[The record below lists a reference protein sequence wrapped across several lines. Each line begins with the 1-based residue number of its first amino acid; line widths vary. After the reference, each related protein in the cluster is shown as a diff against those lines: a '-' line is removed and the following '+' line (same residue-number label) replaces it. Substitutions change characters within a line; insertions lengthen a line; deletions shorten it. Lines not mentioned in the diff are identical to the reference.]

1 MTTLD
6 NNLYLIAVLN
16 KYSIS
21 PMQQAEIATIQN
33 VLFPHIEAWGQG
45 HIAEVMIGGSH
56 AKGTAIRGGTDIDFF
71 VSVSSAA
78 TQFTLA
84 HIYDSLFRDLGSA
97 GFNPRRQNVS
107 MGINIVGK
115 SVDIVPA
122 RRHAQQGNDHWLY
135 STKRQSH
142 MQTNIQRHI
151 HEIQSSGRID
161 EIRLMKAWRNRKGL
175 DFPSFYLEL
184 VVLRALHGRLRGD
197 LANNIVAVLEFI
209 RDQLASIRIVD
220 PSNTNNIISEQ
231 LTPSEKATVA
241 ISAGRSLNSPW
252 NTEFV

>member
-6 NNLYLIAVLN
+6 NNLYLLTVLN

-21 PMQQAEIATIQN
+21 LIQQAEIAIIQN
-33 VLFPHIEAWGQG
+33 VLFPHIRAWGQG
-45 HIAEVMIGGSH
+45 HIADVMIGGSH
-56 AKGTAIRGGTDIDFF
+56 AKGTAVRGGTDIDFF

-78 TQFTLA
+78 TQYTLA
-84 HIYDSLFRDLGSA
+84 HIYDSLFRDLGTA

-107 MGINIVGK
+107 IGINIAGK
-115 SVDIVPA
+115 SVDVVPA

-142 MQTNIQRHI
+142 IQTNIQRHI
-151 HEIQSSGRID
+151 REIQGSGRID

-184 VVLRALHGRLRGD
+184 VVLRAMHGRLRGD
-197 LANNIVAVLEFI
+197 LANNVVAVLVFI
-209 RDQLASIRIVD
+209 RDQLATTRIVD
-220 PSNTNNIISEQ
+220 PSNTNNIISDQ
-231 LTPSEKATVA
+231 LNPSEKATVA
-241 ISAGRSLNSPW
+241 LSASRSLNSPW
-252 NTEFV
+252 NKEFV

>member
-6 NNLYLIAVLN
+6 NNLYLIGVLN
-16 KYSIS
+16 RYSIT
-21 PMQQAEIATIQN
+21 PLQQAEIVAIQQ
-33 VLFPHIEAWGQG
+33 VIFPVIRAWGK
-45 HIAEVMIGGSH
+45 HYIADVSTGGSH
-56 AKGTAIRGGTDIDFF
+56 AKGTAVRGGTDIDFF
-71 VSVSSAA
+71 VSLSSTA

-84 HIYDSLFRDLGSA
+84 NIYDTLFADMKSA

-107 MGINIVGK
+107 MGINIGGK

-122 RRHAQQGNDHWLY
+122 RRQSQYGGDHWLY
-135 STKRQSH
+135 STKRQTH

-151 HEIQSSGRID
+151 SEIQNSGRID

-197 LANNIVAVLEFI
+197 LANNVVAVLVFI
-209 RDQLASIRIVD
+209 RDQLATTRIVD
-220 PSNTNNIISEQ
+220 PSNTNNIISDQ
-231 LTPSEKATVA
+231 LNPTEKATLA
-241 ISAGRSLNSPW
+241 LSAGLSLNSPW
-252 NTEFV
+252 TTEFA